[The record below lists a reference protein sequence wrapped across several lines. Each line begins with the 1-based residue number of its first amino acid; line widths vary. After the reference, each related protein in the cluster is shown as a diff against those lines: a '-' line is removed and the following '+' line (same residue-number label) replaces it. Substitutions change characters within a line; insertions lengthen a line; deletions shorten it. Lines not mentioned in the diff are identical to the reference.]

1 MEGVV
6 VIGAG
11 LSSLAARQALES
23 LVGEARDGIGGAR
36 GGKG

>member
-1 MEGVV
+1 MV

-11 LSSLAARQALES
+11 LSSLPHQALES
-23 LVGEARDGIGGAR
+23 LVGEARDGIGEAR